1 MREEIY
7 EECSIIQNPKV
18 ASLKY
23 SIISILGIISF
34 TVAGFMAI
42 IFFMLYDYNKGS
54 LILNLLMTL
63 LPVALFITVG
73 VLLTKFK
80 KRFYVDYDYILVSGS
95 IRFSKVI
102 KNKKR
107 IFISIFDCKN
117 IDCIGKFGSRTF
129 LKYVQMQDIKK
140 LVLSSNEIPT
150 PGTDFFYLVVSANSV
165 RTLYILE
172 CSEKFI
178 KAILQYSRRG
188 VLEEDYKWYTWIM
201 LRQQNHLLTH

>member
-1 MREEIY
+1 MREEVY
-7 EECSIIQNPKV
+7 EECSIVQNPKI

-23 SIISILGIISF
+23 SIISILGILSF
-34 TVAGFMAI
+34 VVAGFMAI
-42 IFFMLYDYNKGS
+42 MFFMFYDYNKGS
-54 LILNLLMTL
+54 LLLNLLITL
-63 LPVALFITVG
+63 VPLALFIAVG
-73 VLLTKFK
+73 VLLTKLK

-140 LVLSSNEIPT
+140 VVLSSNEIPT
-150 PGTDFFYLVVSANSV
+150 PGTDFFYMVVSVNSV
-165 RTLYILE
+165 RTLYVLE
-172 CSEKFI
+172 CSEKLI
-178 KAILQYSRRG
+178 QVILQYSRRS
-188 VLEEDYKWYTWIM
+188 VLEEDYK
-201 LRQQNHLLTH
+201 

>member
-7 EECSIIQNPKV
+7 EECSIVQNPKI

-34 TVAGFMAI
+34 VVAGLMAI

-54 LILNLLMTL
+54 FLFNIIMTIV
-63 LPVALFITVG
+63 PVALFIAVG
-73 VLLTKFK
+73 ILLTKFK

-140 LVLSSNEIPT
+140 VVLSSNEIPT
-150 PGTDFFYLVVSANSV
+150 PGTDFFYLIVTVNSV
-165 RTLYILE
+165 RTLYVLE

-178 KAILQYSRRG
+178 QVILQYSRRG
-188 VLEEDYKWYTWIM
+188 ILEEDYK
-201 LRQQNHLLTH
+201 